1 LSDRALNM
9 VSKISLS
16 EIKNKLVENLEN
28 EINNNKNDF

>member
-1 LSDRALNM
+1 M